1 MLSLCEV
8 YKMVKKSMLT
18 LFLCIIII
26 TAVGLSGC
34 TSMVTTPSPT
44 PSAPKTV
51 TITDSNGQ
59 TFTLPGVANRIV
71 VTNSNAA
78 EVLIAIGAVDK
89 IVGGT
94 SIIKTDPTLSPY
106 LTNTTDVGD
115 WQNPSIEDII
125 ALKPDVVITYSS
137 PPLKN
142 LDQFKA
148 ANITVIALDC
158 YKINNLTSDVKEMG
172 ILAGEEQNATTYGDF
187 IDQYYNMV
195 VGRVSN
201 LTDDQKPLV
210 YWEQNK
216 DYSTAGMGSGG
227 HNLIKLVGGKNIFG
241 NETSSYP
248 QVSAEAVTEA
258 DPQIIIKTVTYGATL
273 QNITTLRNNLLNRT
287 GMASIGAVKNG
298 KVYILSGSIALG
310 PRRVIGLLYMAKIVH
325 PELFT
330 DLDPAAVQTEYAQKF
345 VSGTNVGVFIYPTP

>member
-1 MLSLCEV
+1 MVNKSLV
-8 YKMVKKSMLT
+8 T

-34 TSMVTTPSPT
+34 TNSVTTPSPT
-44 PSAPKTV
+44 ASAPKTV

-59 TFTLPGVANRIV
+59 AFTLPTVANRIV

-106 LTNTTDVGD
+106 LTNITDVGD
-115 WQNPSIEDII
+115 WQNPSIENII

-158 YKINNLTSDVKEMG
+158 YKINNLTSDVKAMG
-172 ILAGEEQNATTYGDF
+172 ILTGDEQNATTYGNF

-195 VGRVSN
+195 ASRVAN
-201 LTDDQKPLV
+201 LTDSQKPLV

-216 DYSTAGMGSGG
+216 DYSTAGKGSGG
-227 HNLIKLVGGKNIFG
+227 DNLINLVGGRNVFG
-241 NETSSYP
+241 NETASYP
-248 QVSAEAVTEA
+248 LVSAESVTQA
-258 DPQIIIKTVTYGATL
+258 DPQIVVKTVTYGASL
-273 QNITTLRNNLLNRT
+273 QNITTLRNNLMNRT
-287 GMASIGAVKNG
+287 GMGSISAVKND

-310 PRRVIGLLYMAKIVH
+310 PRGLIGLLYMAKIVH

-330 DLDPAAVQTEYAQKF
+330 DLDPAAVQNAYAEKF